1 MRSAKALSSKVS
13 FEKGYE
19 ADLWNREEMNKQ
31 LRREGGAF
39 QEILLSPGERGK
51 LEKETQDNSAWI

>member
-19 ADLWNREEMNKQ
+19 VDLWNREEMNKQ
-31 LRREGGAF
+31 LRGAF

>member
-1 MRSAKALSSKVS
+1 MRSAKALSFKIS
-13 FEKGYE
+13 FEKGYK

-31 LRREGGAF
+31 LRGNF

-51 LEKETQDNSAWI
+51 LEKETQDNSALI